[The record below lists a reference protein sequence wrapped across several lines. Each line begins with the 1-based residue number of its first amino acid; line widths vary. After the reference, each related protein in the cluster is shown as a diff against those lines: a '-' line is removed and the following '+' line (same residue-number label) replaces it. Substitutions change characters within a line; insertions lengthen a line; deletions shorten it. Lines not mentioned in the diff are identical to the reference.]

1 MTSLL
6 MWICHENYLSW
17 DVLLVLGT
25 IANVAAIVIGGIA
38 GALIKGGLPGKIAA
52 TVIKGLALT
61 VFLVGAANALKVNN
75 LLLVMLSMAIGGIV
89 GESLDIDQRLKNL
102 GDAVERR
109 FKGRGG
115 KISDGF
121 VTGTLLYCVGAMAIV
136 GSLESGLSGNHQIL
150 YAKSVLDGIVSLIF
164 ASTLGIGIALS
175 AFSVLLYQG
184 SITLAASSLQ
194 PLLAETIKADTS
206 AIGGL
211 LIIGMSLNMLE
222 MNNIKVANLLPAIFI
237 PVIYQWLSLFF

>member
-1 MTSLL
+1 M
-6 MWICHENYLSW
+6 
-17 DVLLVLGT
+17 VLGT
-25 IANVAAIVIGGIA
+25 IANVVAIVIGGIA
-38 GALIKGGLPGKIAA
+38 GTLIKGGLPSKIAA

-61 VFLVGAANALKVNN
+61 VFLVGVTNALKVNN

-89 GESLDIDQRLKNL
+89 GESLDVDQRLKNL

-164 ASTLGIGIALS
+164 ASTLGIGIVLS

-194 PLLAETIKADTS
+194 PLLSETIKADTS

-211 LIIGMSLNMLE
+211 LIIGMSFNMLE

>member
-1 MTSLL
+1 M
-6 MWICHENYLSW
+6 
-17 DVLLVLGT
+17 VLGT
-25 IANVAAIVIGGIA
+25 IANVVAILIGGIA
-38 GALIKGGLPGKIAA
+38 GTLIKGGLPSKIAA

-61 VFLVGAANALKVNN
+61 VFLVGVTNALKVNN

-89 GESLDIDQRLKNL
+89 GESLDVDQRLKNL

-164 ASTLGIGIALS
+164 ASTLGIGIVLS

-194 PLLAETIKADTS
+194 PLLSETIKADTS

>member
-1 MTSLL
+1 
-6 MWICHENYLSW
+6 
-17 DVLLVLGT
+17 
-25 IANVAAIVIGGIA
+25 
-38 GALIKGGLPGKIAA
+38 
-52 TVIKGLALT
+52 
-61 VFLVGAANALKVNN
+61 
-75 LLLVMLSMAIGGIV
+75 MLSMAIGGIV

-164 ASTLGIGIALS
+164 ASTLGIGIVLS

-194 PLLAETIKADTS
+194 PLLSETIKADTS

-211 LIIGMSLNMLE
+211 LIIGMSFNMLE
-222 MNNIKVANLLPAIFI
+222 MNNIK
-237 PVIYQWLSLFF
+237 

>member
-1 MTSLL
+1 ML
-6 MWICHENYLSW
+6 
-17 DVLLVLGT
+17 LGT
-25 IANVAAIVIGGIA
+25 IANVVAIIIGGII
-38 GALIKGGLPGKIAA
+38 GTLVKGGLPPKIAG
-52 TVIKGLALT
+52 TVTKGLALT
-61 VFLVGAANALKVNN
+61 VFLIGVANALKVNN
-75 LLLVMLSMAIGGIV
+75 LLLVMLSMAIGGVI
-89 GESLDIDQRLKNL
+89 GESLDIDQRLKNF
-102 GDAVERR
+102 GDVVEQK
-109 FKGRGG
+109 FKGKGG

-164 ASTLGIGIALS
+164 GSTLGLGIVLS

-184 SITLAASSLQ
+184 SITLAATSLQ
-194 PLLAETIKADTS
+194 PLLADVIKADTS

-211 LIIGMSLNMLE
+211 LIIGMSFNMLE
-222 MNNIKVANLLPAIFI
+222 MNDIKVANLLPAIFI